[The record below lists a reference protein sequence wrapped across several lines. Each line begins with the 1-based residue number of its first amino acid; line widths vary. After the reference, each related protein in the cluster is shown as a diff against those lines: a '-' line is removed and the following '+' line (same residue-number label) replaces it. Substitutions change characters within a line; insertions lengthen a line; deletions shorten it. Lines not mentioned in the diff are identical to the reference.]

1 MFNQFSIFTV
11 ADKKDFD
18 QLMKKFRSVK
28 LKAGEV
34 LFNQG
39 DVGDTLFL
47 VEEGSLEIIIQGDNK
62 EQTVAVLK
70 PGDIVGEMALVTK
83 EVRSATVK
91 TSEETRLL
99 ALTKERFDEILKAD
113 PKIAIQ
119 VVHNVA
125 ALLAK
130 RLQTTNKL
138 IDKIA
143 QKNGGVSS
151 SEIATLKKQLFER
164 WDF

>member
-1 MFNQFSIFTV
+1 M
-11 ADKKDFD
+11 
-18 QLMKKFRSVK
+18 
-28 LKAGEV
+28 
-34 LFNQG
+34 
-39 DVGDTLFL
+39 